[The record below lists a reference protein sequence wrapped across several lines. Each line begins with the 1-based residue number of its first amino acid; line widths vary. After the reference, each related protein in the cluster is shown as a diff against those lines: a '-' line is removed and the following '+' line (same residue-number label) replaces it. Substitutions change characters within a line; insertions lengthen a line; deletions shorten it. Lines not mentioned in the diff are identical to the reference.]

1 MGRMLSK
8 EEFIKR
14 AERKTRVD
22 TLVRS
27 LLFALTAVSASAV
40 IFIVFFIVYKGL
52 KPFISEYQIQGE
64 NYKVDFFSF
73 LLGTAWQNGVAGYGA
88 GYIIVNTIYVT
99 ALTMVL
105 SGPIS
110 IMTALVIVRMSDKWI
125 GEFLNSVIE
134 ILASI
139 PSVIYGMFGMGI
151 VTDWTKGLAKIF
163 NYQSAGG
170 LSNLT
175 VVLVL
180 TMMSIPTI
188 TMLSITSL
196 KAVNKNLISA
206 SLALG
211 ASNSETNFKVVL
223 ASAKSGIFAGLILGV
238 NRALGEAT
246 AVTMVCGNAGTGPT
260 FNIFSTTRTLT
271 STMLTGMSDASG
283 LNYDIR
289 FSVGI
294 ILIFIII
301 GSNLLLKFANRKLS
315 KAR

>member
-1 MGRMLSK
+1 MCRMLSK

-110 IMTALVIVRMSDKWI
+110 IMTALVIVRMSDK
-125 GEFLNSVIE
+125 
-134 ILASI
+134 
-139 PSVIYGMFGMGI
+139 
-151 VTDWTKGLAKIF
+151 
-163 NYQSAGG
+163 
-170 LSNLT
+170 
-175 VVLVL
+175 
-180 TMMSIPTI
+180 
-188 TMLSITSL
+188 
-196 KAVNKNLISA
+196 
-206 SLALG
+206 
-211 ASNSETNFKVVL
+211 
-223 ASAKSGIFAGLILGV
+223 
-238 NRALGEAT
+238 
-246 AVTMVCGNAGTGPT
+246 
-260 FNIFSTTRTLT
+260 
-271 STMLTGMSDASG
+271 
-283 LNYDIR
+283 
-289 FSVGI
+289 
-294 ILIFIII
+294 
-301 GSNLLLKFANRKLS
+301 
-315 KAR
+315 